1 MSEVLFKFKSDI
13 EYSSHSLGALSEI
26 SVADLKQAITA
37 AKGVPAAFGLVLT
50 NATTSEV
57 YADAAAVPS
66 GARLLLRRVPRSL
79 ASGGGANYAASSA
92 ASASAASACA
102 PAPVPSKVSLSVSAL
117 HARVLSTHKEE
128 PHTSRALFSAVW
140 STREG
145 GGLGASSVVCARAVK
160 RVVCA
165 QHARVNRC
173 ARVRARACGLC
184 CAGTLG
190 EGVVVRSRGSGARER
205 GQTLE
210 GPRWAKGAGL
220 SPRLRDSRRLCHVLS
235 RRQRCRRRRRR
246 RPPRAVPPRRPR
258 SLRPDVCLLRCRP
271 RRRAAARPCRRTR
284 RRRRASSR

>member
-102 PAPVPSKVSLSVSAL
+102 PAPVASKASTAPPPPPPPAAACSSASTTSLSTPRRMPAAMPPPAPGGGAAVQAPLYSRAASEKAASRERSLSERMSPPAPLALGESSSPSARISTL
-117 HARVLSTHKEE
+117 PVLLSCSAARNMR
-128 PHTSRALFSAVW
+128 HTSYVSSLCASCAKETISSAAP
-140 STREG
+140 
-145 GGLGASSVVCARAVK
+145 LGRLLAASAP
-160 RVVCA
+160 
-165 QHARVNRC
+165 
-173 ARVRARACGLC
+173 
-184 CAGTLG
+184 
-190 EGVVVRSRGSGARER
+190 RSEASK
-205 GQTLE
+205 LE
-210 GPRWAKGAGL
+210 
-220 SPRLRDSRRLCHVLS
+220 
-235 RRQRCRRRRRR
+235 RRRREYSATSNA
-246 RPPRAVPPRRPR
+246 PRASCSCSAGSTRACH
-258 SLRPDVCLLRCRP
+258 SL
-271 RRRAAARPCRRTR
+271 TR
-284 RRRRASSR
+284 RSSSRSSA